1 MSGVSVGK
9 SFVKCIRKTL
19 DCELQN
25 NNKDT
30 CGSCFFAIMDEFETE
45 EKDKLLWQ
53 FFLAYRGDYTSRS
66 DKKALMDNI
75 GGIFAVARERWEE
88 IVEDKK
94 QLHEYYDSIRD
105 CVFENHLL
113 VIAELTNK
121 DIIAEDIYFKLKD
134 SHIAAKTGLYEGRWS
149 GRLS

>member
-45 EKDKLLWQ
+45 EKDK
-53 FFLAYRGDYTSRS
+53 YRGHIRSRTR
-66 DKKALMDNI
+66 K
-75 GGIFAVARERWEE
+75 V
-88 IVEDKK
+88 
-94 QLHEYYDSIRD
+94 
-105 CVFENHLL
+105 
-113 VIAELTNK
+113 
-121 DIIAEDIYFKLKD
+121 
-134 SHIAAKTGLYEGRWS
+134 GRNC
-149 GRLS
+149 